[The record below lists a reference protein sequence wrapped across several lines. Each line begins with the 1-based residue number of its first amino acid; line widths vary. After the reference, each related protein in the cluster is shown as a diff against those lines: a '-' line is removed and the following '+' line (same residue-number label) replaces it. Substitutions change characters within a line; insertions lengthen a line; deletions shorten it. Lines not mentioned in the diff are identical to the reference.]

1 MCGSP
6 GPQRVSCPMLASRF
20 LRRSGSEESIQW
32 EDRPSG
38 ASAPSLTRHP
48 MPFRI
53 TQESYRPRVSDRTMV
68 GALPTRSAC
77 KFQEPNGVDNES
89 CHETIGMGTTRPALH
104 RQKAV
109 QTSGNSRGGLDG
121 REILPHPAEGE
132 KCLLTS
138 PSIGLPRMRL
148 PGSLGC
154 PLLRNGR
161 LSSCAG
167 INRHVVGDARAP
179 QERRKRLHPDL

>member
-38 ASAPSLTRHP
+38 ASAPSLSRHP

-89 CHETIGMGTTRPALH
+89 CHETVKWEQLDLALRREKAIQTKWQPA
-104 RQKAV
+104 RGAGCARSS
-109 QTSGNSRGGLDG
+109 TASGGG
-121 REILPHPAEGE
+121 
-132 KCLLTS
+132 KYLLTS
-138 PSIGLPRMRL
+138 PSIGLPTMRL
-148 PGSLGC
+148 LDSVPGLRLGPQVPSC
-154 PLLRNGR
+154 PFSTSVIREPSEVRDRFPVEHGCEW
-161 LSSCAG
+161 S
-167 INRHVVGDARAP
+167 
-179 QERRKRLHPDL
+179 

>member
-1 MCGSP
+1 
-6 GPQRVSCPMLASRF
+6 MLVVARRF

-32 EDRPSG
+32 EGRPSG

-68 GALPTRSAC
+68 GTLPARSAC

-138 PSIGLPRMRL
+138 PSIGLPTMRL
-148 PGSLGC
+148 LDSVPGLRLGPQVPSC
-154 PLLRNGR
+154 PFSTSVIREPSEVRDRFPVEHGCEW
-161 LSSCAG
+161 S
-167 INRHVVGDARAP
+167 
-179 QERRKRLHPDL
+179 